1 MGCTPEP
8 TGEPEEASTDADRR
22 KPTIGSPA
30 ESDAG
35 RDVPPKRR
43 HELRALTRTAR
54 HGLVYR
60 LASGTG
66 GAVVTSLIWWHQR

>member
-8 TGEPEEASTDADRR
+8 TGEPEDASTAAGRR
-22 KPTIGSPA
+22 KPTTGSPE
-30 ESDAG
+30 ESGAG

-54 HGLVYR
+54 HGLVYG

-66 GAVVTSLIWWHQR
+66 GAVVTSLIWWQQR